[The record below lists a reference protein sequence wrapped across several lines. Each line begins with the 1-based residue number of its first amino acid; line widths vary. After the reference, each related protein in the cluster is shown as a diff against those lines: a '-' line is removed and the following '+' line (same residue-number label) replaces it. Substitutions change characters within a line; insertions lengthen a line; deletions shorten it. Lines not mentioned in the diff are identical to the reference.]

1 MDSCTFTIHNFGS
14 STKCKKCSM
23 QRTQLVTQLQ
33 RLLDHGSVSSELGVF
48 AALTAE
54 AVKAWL
60 PLSAESFQSCLSCL
74 SALSSVHR
82 SSVHPQLDDPRFATS
97 NARSVL
103 LLVTF
108 RLTRGWLA
116 GWLAGRFDPLLLIL
130 FTSTGS
136 SFCVCFLVEIPLG
149 AIRSSPSF
157 SVAVD
162 SSLLSRRRSQPRHSF
177 ACSDTARQ
185 PSNLNAINTR
195 LPPPLRRLRLRTFSR
210 LCATIHPP
218 VGVSPYPKVSKLP
231 SSIAHRSIHLF
242 LLPPHP
248 S

>member
-14 STKCKKCSM
+14 STKCKKRSM

-33 RLLDHGSVSSELGVF
+33 RLLDHGSVGSELGVF

-116 GWLAGRFDPLLLIL
+116 GW
-130 FTSTGS
+130 
-136 SFCVCFLVEIPLG
+136 
-149 AIRSSPSF
+149 
-157 SVAVD
+157 
-162 SSLLSRRRSQPRHSF
+162 SL
-177 ACSDTARQ
+177 
-185 PSNLNAINTR
+185 
-195 LPPPLRRLRLRTFSR
+195 
-210 LCATIHPP
+210 
-218 VGVSPYPKVSKLP
+218 
-231 SSIAHRSIHLF
+231 
-242 LLPPHP
+242 
-248 S
+248 